1 MASSLFRLQD
11 VGTTWFEL
19 PEESFSSASWH
30 SVYRDLSIS
39 SFRLPATFRKIRPI
53 LVVTASESPS
63 RNLVR
68 RMASDQDKCRANSRK
83 SVAYCLTDFLPCLG
97 WQRTALRMSI
107 SDRESYKPCDLL
119 KKALLS
125 LEMGFPTSICKMD
138 HLSAAPR

>member
-1 MASSLFRLQD
+1 MASSLFRLQA
-11 VGTTWFEL
+11 VGTTWLEL
-19 PEESFSSASWH
+19 PEDSFSSASWH

-53 LVVTASESPS
+53 LVAMASESPS

-68 RMASDQDKCRANSRK
+68 RMASDQDKCRASSRK
-83 SVAYCLTDFLPCLG
+83 SVAYCLTDFWPCLG

-119 KKALLS
+119 KKDLFS
-125 LEMGFPTSICKMD
+125 LERGFPTSICKMD